1 MKKFLGI
8 CFFLFAQFGM
18 GVSAQSII
26 EHLQKDGA
34 GLGTITIHQDND
46 IAALLNSDLAAS
58 MGSQGKS
65 ASNKGTLKKQ
75 GYRVQV
81 YVGSN
86 TRASKNEASRVASEV
101 RSRFPDLT
109 VYAMFNPPR
118 WLCRVGDFRTI
129 EEAHAAMR
137 ELRKEGK
144 FREVSVVKDQIV
156 IPAE

>member
-1 MKKFLGI
+1 MKKFFGI
-8 CFFLFAQFGM
+8 CFFLIAQLGM
-18 GVSAQSII
+18 GLSAQSII
-26 EHLQKDGA
+26 DHLQKDGA
-34 GLGTITIHQDND
+34 GLGTITIHQDNE
-46 IAALLNSDLAAS
+46 IAALLSADLASAKS
-58 MGSQGKS
+58 TQSSS
-65 ASNKGTLKKQ
+65 ASKGTLKKQ

-86 TRASKNEASRVASEV
+86 TRASKNEASQVAAEV
-101 RSRFPDLT
+101 RSKFPELT

-156 IPAE
+156 LPAE

>member
-1 MKKFLGI
+1 MVQASI
-8 CFFLFAQFGM
+8 CA
-18 GVSAQSII
+18 SAQSII
-26 EHLQKDGA
+26 DHLQKDGA
-34 GLGTITIHQDND
+34 GLGSVTIHQEDD
-46 IAALLNSDLAAS
+46 IAALLSSDLAAAK
-58 MGSQGKS
+58 GSRS
-65 ASNKGTLKKQ
+65 TASTTVKKQ

-86 TRASKNEASRVASEV
+86 TRASKNEASQIAADV
-101 RSRFPDLT
+101 RNKFPELT

-137 ELRKEGK
+137 EIKKQGN

-156 IPAE
+156 LPVE